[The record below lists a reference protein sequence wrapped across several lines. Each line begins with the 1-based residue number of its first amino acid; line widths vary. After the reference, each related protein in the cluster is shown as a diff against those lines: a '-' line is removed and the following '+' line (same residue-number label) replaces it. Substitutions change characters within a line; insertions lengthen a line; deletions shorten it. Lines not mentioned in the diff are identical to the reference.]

1 MPSAPR
7 STPVAEPGPERR
19 ILLVGMMGAGK
30 TTVGRSLAQRFGWPY
45 LDSDEEVRR
54 RTGRTV
60 PELFAERGEAAFR
73 AEESSVLAEACSSTH
88 PVVVSVAGGA
98 VLDPG
103 NRRLLSASG
112 LVVWLRASL
121 ATLTQRVGD
130 GRTRPLLG
138 DDPGGAITRLYPG
151 RALLYEEVANLVVD
165 VDDVPSERVV
175 ERIARAVAEGSPRG
189 PSGLAEREAR
199 GPSGRSEP
207 ARGGDR

>member
-1 MPSAPR
+1 MGEQVAKQVGN
-7 STPVAEPGPERR
+7 PVPR

-30 TTVGRSLAQRFGWPY
+30 TTVGRALAQRFGWPY

-60 PELFAERGEAAFR
+60 PQIFAELGEAAFR
-73 AEESSVLAEACSSTH
+73 AEESAVLAEACASPH

-103 NRRLLSASG
+103 NRELLARSG
-112 LVVWLRASL
+112 QVVWLRASL

-138 DDPGGAITRLYPG
+138 DDPAAALARLYPE
-151 RALLYEEVANLVVD
+151 RARIYEEVAAVVVD
-165 VDDVPSERVV
+165 VDGVPTDRVV
-175 ERIARAVAEGSPRG
+175 DRVAQAVHERSRTGGPR
-189 PSGLAEREAR
+189 
-199 GPSGRSEP
+199 
-207 ARGGDR
+207 